1 MAGISN
7 LPFRLLA
14 RQYNCALVYSEMVS
28 AKGLVY
34 NLEHNK
40 RYLLSHP
47 ADAPLA
53 VQLFGAEPDILAEA
67 AQIAVT
73 NGADIIDINMG
84 CPVKKVVK
92 TGAGCAL
99 MREPRLIERIIKKV
113 RLAIGV
119 PLTIKLRAGW
129 DNDRINAVQ
138 IARIAQDEGVDGIT
152 LHGRTRAQ
160 GFTGKADWRLISQIK
175 KTVSCAVIGNGD
187 VKTPED
193 AKRMIKETGCDGVM
207 IGRAARGNPWLF
219 AQVVEYLKSGK
230 GLAPPSLSERKETI
244 IRHFELLGRYYGSP
258 FDLLH
263 IRKHLI
269 WYTQG
274 LPNSSHFR
282 RSINTIQSKAAFLQL
297 LENYWSYFIPTI
309 HTGS

>member
-34 NLEHNK
+34 NFEHNK
-40 RYLLSHP
+40 RYLVSHP
-47 ADAPLA
+47 DDAPLA
-53 VQLFGAEPDILAEA
+53 VQLFGSDPDILAHA
-67 AQIAVT
+67 AQIVAE

-92 TGAGCAL
+92 IGAGCAL
-99 MREPRLIERIIKKV
+99 MREPRLIERIIRKV
-113 RLAIGV
+113 RQAINI
-119 PLTIKLRAGW
+119 PLTIKIRAGW
-129 DNDRINAVQ
+129 DKDQLNAVQ
-138 IARIAQDEGVDGIT
+138 IACIAKDCGVDGIT

-160 GFTGKADWRLISQIK
+160 GFAGNADWQLISQVK
-175 KTVSCAVIGNGD
+175 KTVSCVVIGNGD

-193 AKRMIKETGCDGVM
+193 AKRMREETGCDGVM
-207 IGRAARGNPWLF
+207 IGRAARGNPWIF
-219 AQVVEYLKSGK
+219 AQTAAYLANGQCVPPP
-230 GLAPPSLSERKETI
+230 GLAERKEVI
-244 IRHFELLGRYYGSP
+244 IRHFELLGQYYGSP
-258 FDLLH
+258 FDILH

-274 LPNSSHFR
+274 LPHSSGFR
-282 RSINTIQSKAAFLQL
+282 RLISTIQSRAIFSRL
-297 LENYWSYFIPTI
+297 LDDYWSSFNQL
-309 HTGS
+309 